1 MPSLRGSFLFGTML
15 RAGTDLALDAP
26 WDRHLPLPVDA
37 LPFCKVPGPESEAA
51 PRYLG
56 RWVTATDSRIV
67 QARTSLGVGALRE
80 SEVSMPSDESTCR
93 LASTLVDSVTGIR
106 PASGNAV
113 FVYHLGSSHRMVDR
127 GWRAEGEYRGGFL
140 FDAAWRFIAEVSLL
154 NQRP

>member
-1 MPSLRGSFLFGTML
+1 MPSLRGLLLFGTML
-15 RAGTDLALDAP
+15 LAGTDLALDAP
-26 WDRHLPLPVDA
+26 WDRHLPLAVDA
-37 LPFCKVPGPESEAA
+37 LSFCKVPSPESEAA
-51 PRYLG
+51 LRYLR

-80 SEVSMPSDESTCR
+80 SEVSVLSDESTCQ
-93 LASTLVDSVTGIR
+93 LASTLVDSVTGIS

-113 FVYHLGSSHRMVDR
+113 FVYRLGSAHRMVDR

-140 FDAAWRFIAEVSLL
+140 FDTSWTFISEVSLV